1 MQPESALP
9 APRARC
15 AQSADM
21 APGDE
26 NHGDTPNDDTLAYFS
41 VVDGDE
47 TTNFQGLGMQGTL
60 MNYGPHQRP
69 QAIFVAQPQA
79 SHVWPIG
86 GKRVWT
92 WIKACFWCTNCSKN
106 ALYLS
111 FWPRFVHLQEMNPPR
126 TGWYDPGGA

>member
-1 MQPESALP
+1 MQPETALH

-41 VVDGDE
+41 LVDGDE

-60 MNYGPHQRP
+60 MNYASPHQRP
-69 QAIFVAQPQA
+69 QAIFAQPQA

-92 WIKACFWCTNCSKN
+92 WIKACF
-106 ALYLS
+106 
-111 FWPRFVHLQEMNPPR
+111 
-126 TGWYDPGGA
+126 